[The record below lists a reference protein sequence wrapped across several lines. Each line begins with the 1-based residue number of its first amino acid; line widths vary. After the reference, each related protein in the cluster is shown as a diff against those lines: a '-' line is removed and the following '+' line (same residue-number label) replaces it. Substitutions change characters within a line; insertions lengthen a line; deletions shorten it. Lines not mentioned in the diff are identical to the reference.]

1 VASVGEDVNAGVGSL
16 RGSPAPAEIDD
27 ALVGDVAR
35 GSADA
40 FAVLVDRHS
49 PALFRVAWRMLG
61 SSADAEDAVQ
71 ETFTK
76 LWSQAAGWKPG
87 GLGAG
92 PWLHRV
98 CVNHCLD
105 RLRRRK
111 HVADCEPPERADP
124 ATGAEYG
131 LVAEQT
137 RVLARQAI
145 MRLPERQRAAIILT
159 YYEELPN
166 AAVAEILG
174 LNVKALES
182 LLVRARQALR
192 AMLADADVDIGAL
205 EGSA

>member
-1 VASVGEDVNAGVGSL
+1 MNAEVRTLSGE
-16 RGSPAPAEIDD
+16 PAPAELDD
-27 ALVGDVAR
+27 ALVGEVAC
-35 GSADA
+35 GGANA

-61 SSADAEDAVQ
+61 STAEAEDAVQ

-76 LWSQAAGWKPG
+76 LWSQASGWKAG

-105 RLRRRK
+105 RLRRRR
-111 HVADCEPPERADP
+111 HVTDCEPPERADP
-124 ATGAEYG
+124 AAIADAG
-131 LVAEQT
+131 LVAEET
-137 RVLARQAI
+137 RALARQAI

-166 AAVAEILG
+166 AAVADILD

-192 AMLADADVDIGAL
+192 AMLADADVEVRTL